1 MGKCVRMLECPGS
14 QWESKQSILG
24 EALTDSSI
32 VSIICF
38 VNCPRISELISGF
51 ELEEQQQQQQQ
62 MVCPMAHST
71 LLSASTVVGNQPAI
85 PSCFCRLLL
94 LPRPSPPAIA
104 VSSVNRFQTTK
115 PTSWCLRESEGR
127 GSFCRPPARCQFA
140 SGDDEPEVAGI
151 TLQEREGGTS
161 LSFFFPM
168 CLFVCCLLGA
178 ILEAEKEVGVMFCV
192 LQLSV
197 GVIDWHQRLG

>member
-1 MGKCVRMLECPGS
+1 M
-14 QWESKQSILG
+14 SIM
-24 EALTDSSI
+24 
-32 VSIICF
+32 CF
-38 VNCPRISELISGF
+38 VNLIRISEWFSGF
-51 ELEEQQQQQQQ
+51 ELEEQQQQ
-62 MVCPMAHST
+62 MVCTMAHSMP
-71 LLSASTVVGNQPAI
+71 LSASTVVGNQPAI
-85 PSCFCRLLL
+85 PSCLCRLLL
-94 LPRPSPPAIA
+94 LPRPSLPAIA

-115 PTSWCLRESEGR
+115 PTSWSLREGR

-140 SGDDEPEVAGI
+140 PGDDEPEVAGI

-168 CLFVCCLLGA
+168 CLFVCCLLVA
-178 ILEAEKEVGVMFCV
+178 ILEAEKEMGVMFCV

>member
-1 MGKCVRMLECPGS
+1 MGKCVRMLECPGP

-32 VSIICF
+32 VSIIRF
-38 VNCPRISELISGF
+38 VNCTRISELFSGF
-51 ELEEQQQQQQQ
+51 ELEEQQQQQ
-62 MVCPMAHST
+62 MVCPMAHSM

-85 PSCFCRLLL
+85 SSCFCRLLL
-94 LPRPSPPAIA
+94 LPRPSRPAIA
-104 VSSVNRFQTTK
+104 VSSVNRFQATK
-115 PTSWCLRESEGR
+115 PTSRESEGR

-168 CLFVCCLLGA
+168 CLFVCWLLGA